1 MERRQQEVK
10 RQQEAAK
17 QEAAKQEAAKQEA
30 AKREAEAKQE
40 AAKQEA
46 AKQEAAKQEAARR
59 EAAKQEADRK
69 EAARKEAEERQRA
82 QLPLTG
88 RLISEGDPRPNSIL
102 PAYKEFTKTW
112 TVANTSSRAW
122 PEGVRV
128 VVEGES
134 GLEAHVPALPPNA
147 QHEIHLTFSADIVKP
162 TH

>member
-1 MERRQQEVK
+1 MG
-10 RQQEAAK
+10 
-17 QEAAKQEAAKQEA
+17 KQEA

-40 AAKQEA
+40 AAKQ
-46 AKQEAAKQEAARR
+46 

-134 GLEAHVPALPPNA
+134 GLEAMCPLS
-147 QHEIHLTFSADIVKP
+147 LP
-162 TH
+162 THNMRFISHS